1 MNFNILG
8 YILIALIAVICI
20 RVYQSSDSFQLKCVV
35 SDVDGNKYCVRE
47 RAKLVLAAD
56 LLAQCTVNMKKLVAH
71 METTHPGQDNVRRLV
86 TNFDP
91 HQVCET
97 LPTSEFT
104 AYSENKGEKLAFCL
118 NTTKEG
124 GKLIDPNT
132 LMFIALHE
140 MAHIMTESIG
150 HKDEFWKNSCCKPR
164 RKSRFTS
171 PWITRRSRSSTAA
184 LKSTTT
190 PILTREGREGSFS
203 GCMLSS
209 PLRNQRA
216 TLQTPTH
223 QGARNTS

>member
-1 MNFNILG
+1 MSARVTTMNFNVLG

-20 RVYQSSDSFQLKCVV
+20 RVYQSSDSFQLTCVV

-47 RAKLVLAAD
+47 RTKLVMAAD
-56 LLAQCTVNMKKLVAH
+56 LLAQCTVNMKKLVEH
-71 METTHPGQDNVRRLV
+71 MGKTYPDQDNVRRLV
-86 TNFDP
+86 TKFDP
-91 HQVCET
+91 QQVGET

-150 HKDEFWKNSCCKPR
+150 HRTSSGRTSSSCCKTL

-190 PILTREGREGSFS
+190 RILTLKQTNHGRWGS
-203 GCMLSS
+203 
-209 PLRNQRA
+209 
-216 TLQTPTH
+216 
-223 QGARNTS
+223 